1 MGLMGG
7 NRILQILLI
16 DAGVHVTQAPSL
28 EHVESGCHFH
38 AHVNHHGLHGI
49 LQLEKRFISMP
60 QAACS

>member
-7 NRILQILLI
+7 DRILQILLI

-28 EHVESGCHFH
+28 EHVESGCDFH

-49 LQLEKRFISMP
+49 LQLETR
-60 QAACS
+60 